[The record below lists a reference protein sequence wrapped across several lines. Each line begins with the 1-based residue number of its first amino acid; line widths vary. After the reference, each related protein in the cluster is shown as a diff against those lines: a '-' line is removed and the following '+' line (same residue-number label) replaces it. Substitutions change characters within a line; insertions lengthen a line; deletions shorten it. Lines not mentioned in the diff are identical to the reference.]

1 MFQSLDV
8 FQTAFDMA
16 RYAGQCQ
23 AVTARNIANADTP
36 GYRAQ
41 TMDSFADTYRGGETT
56 ALRSTRAGHIGG
68 TESSASAARVQIAD
82 AEPSP
87 NGNSVSL
94 EEEMLRS
101 VEIQREYDR
110 ALAIYK
116 HGLDVLQTSIGRR

>member
-8 FQTAFDMA
+8 FQTAYDMA
-16 RYAGQCQ
+16 RHAGQRQ

-36 GYRAQ
+36 GFRAQ
-41 TMDSFADTYRGGETT
+41 VIDSFADTYRGSEPA

-68 TESSASAARVQIAD
+68 TQAGVATARVRMAD
-82 AEPSP
+82 TEPSP

-94 EEEMLRS
+94 EEEMLRG
-101 VEIQREYDR
+101 VEIQREHNR

-116 HGLDVLQTSIGRR
+116 HGLDVLRMSIGRR

>member
-8 FQTAFDMA
+8 FQTAYDMA
-16 RYAGQCQ
+16 RHAGQRQ

-41 TMDSFADTYRGGETT
+41 TMDSFAEAYRGHETT
-56 ALRSTRAGHIGG
+56 TLRSTRAGHIGG
-68 TESSASAARVQIAD
+68 ADAGAAAARARMAD

-94 EEEMLRS
+94 EEEMLRG
-101 VEIQREYDR
+101 VEIQREHNR

-116 HGLDVLQTSIGRR
+116 HGLDVLRMSIGRR